1 MTPFRLSILNITR
14 RKFTSVIAIV
24 SIALSVACSGILLRA
39 YEMSSSRFSTISK
52 NGDAVVGAKNSGI
65 EIFLGA
71 MNNEGSYP
79 DFVPYVLFESL
90 RKEAVTPGVYAS
102 CKLRAVTPFLYFGKY
117 KDYRI
122 IGTDESFINSPVNGS
137 NMNIESGRWAE
148 NEGELVVGHSVYSKE
163 KMNIGGIININP
175 WISSKKNFA
184 YHTKN
189 LPFKIVGIL
198 SETKTS
204 RDYALYSNVTQAQNV
219 IRGSN
224 TDSLKISIWGA
235 SVLSYYIVYLDPEGK
250 DAFVNLI
257 NKRTIAQ
264 VIYPDEE
271 LVKLEEI
278 MSAGKN
284 MGMFITFLIILLAGL
299 AIAAIMTSRFDSMK
313 LQIAVLRAI
322 GYRKKEIAMWLIWE
336 GLMLG
341 VLACMVGAMF
351 DAGLMPLLIS
361 IIKTGIPENA
371 SSGISVFASYP
382 VWVITIFATVT
393 ASFLPVFKIYKQDI
407 HRALRSV

>member
-1 MTPFRLSILNITR
+1 VTPFRLSILNITR
-14 RKFTSVIAIV
+14 RKFTSAIAIV

-39 YEMSSSRFSTISK
+39 YEMSSSRFSTIAKS
-52 NGDAVVGAKNSGI
+52 GDAVVGAKNSGI

-71 MNNEGSYP
+71 MNNEGPYP

-90 RKEAVTPGVYAS
+90 RKEAVSPGVYAS
-102 CKLRAVTPFLYFGKY
+102 SKLRAVTPFLYFGKY

-122 IGTDESFINSPVNGS
+122 IGTDESFISSVNGS

-148 NEGELVVGHSVYSKE
+148 NEGELVIGHSVYSKE
-163 KMNIGGIININP
+163 KLNIGDVININP
-175 WISSKKNFA
+175 WISDKKDFA
-184 YHTKN
+184 YHTRN
-189 LPFKIVGIL
+189 LPFKIVGVF

-204 RDYALYSNVTQAQNV
+204 RDYALYSGVLQAQNV

-224 TDSLKISIWGA
+224 SDSLKISIWGA
-235 SVLSYYIVYLDPEGK
+235 SVLSYYIVYMNPDGK

-264 VIYPDEE
+264 VIYPSEE
-271 LVKLEEI
+271 LIKLEEI

-322 GYRKKEIAMWLIWE
+322 GYRKKEIALWLIWE
-336 GLMLG
+336 GLLLG
-341 VLACMVGAMF
+341 ILACVLGAII
-351 DAGLMPLLIS
+351 DVCLMPLLIS

-371 SSGISVFASYP
+371 SAGISVFASYP
-382 VWVITIFATVT
+382 VWIITVFATVA